1 LKQLK
6 ICVILLEQSKEIKRN
21 RKIDKN
27 GGVMEVKF
35 LLNISS
41 RTIHDAFSTDNR
53 CRLSLIAPEHKIVF
67 VSLAEAVAYLPEG
80 KKPTKTCSFCL
91 GRDYADK
98 ESKK

>member
-1 LKQLK
+1 M
-6 ICVILLEQSKEIKRN
+6 E
-21 RKIDKN
+21 
-27 GGVMEVKF
+27 VMEVKF

-67 VSLAEAVAYLPEG
+67 GSLAEAAAYLPEG